1 MFITVLL
8 IINLGLTGYLLYK
21 TVLKSLQSDSGEQKL
36 YTAEPHGRLKPET
49 EANYLMAAENALK
62 SGRMHES
69 ELLLRSG
76 LFHYPTSSKV
86 LEKYLNLMT
95 IKVDKSSDFDEKL
108 YYLSQAENSIL
119 RFSEAAGPRAVSKAT
134 EDFERISQKKE
145 GLLRERENTRYEQNR
160 KMVLHLEELAEKLES
175 AEEESEIRGILSEAC
190 SIEET
195 LTEKTTDEELRDMYV
210 KTRERIDK
218 LASTK
223 GEEARNRRLAEYNSS
238 VLDRLNNLLD
248 DFNKNEK
255 VYGKSAGDFAR
266 VVRETIAGIN
276 PYYLSTEVLTYFNY
290 VYGFVFS
297 LVEDDVKYEITKVM
311 TDTAREVIE

>member
-1 MFITVLL
+1 MFIIVLL

-21 TVLKSLQSDSGEQKL
+21 TVLENPRSRSGEQRS
-36 YTAEPHGRLKPET
+36 YTSEPHGRVKPET
-49 EANYLMAAENALK
+49 EANFLKAAENALN
-62 SGRMHES
+62 SGRIHES
-69 ELLLRSG
+69 ELLLKSC
-76 LFHYPTSSKV
+76 LFHYPTSSKA
-86 LEKYLNLMT
+86 LERFLNLM
-95 IKVDKSSDFDEKL
+95 IIRVDKSSDFDEKL

-119 RFSEAAGPRAVSKAT
+119 RFSEAAGPRVVSKAA
-134 EDFERISQKKE
+134 EDFERINRKKE
-145 GLLRERENTRYEQNR
+145 ELLRERENTRYEQNR
-160 KMVLHLEELAEKLES
+160 EMILRFEELAVKLES
-175 AEEESEIRGILSEAC
+175 AEEESETRVILSEAC
-190 SIEET
+190 SIEEA
-195 LTEKTTDEELRDMYV
+195 LNEKTADEELRERYA
-210 KTRERIDK
+210 KARERIDK

-223 GEEARNRRLAEYNSS
+223 GEEIRNRRLAEYNSS

-255 VYGKSAGDFAR
+255 VYEKSAGDFAK

-311 TDTAREVIE
+311 TDTPKEVIE